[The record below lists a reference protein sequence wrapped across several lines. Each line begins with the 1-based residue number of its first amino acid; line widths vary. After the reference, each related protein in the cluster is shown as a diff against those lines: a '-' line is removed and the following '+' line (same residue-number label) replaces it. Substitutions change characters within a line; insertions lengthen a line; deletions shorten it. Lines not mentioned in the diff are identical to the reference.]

1 MITKIIDKSF
11 IINNVPLDEI
21 IVEKNTV
28 TIDFDDV
35 NEQRY
40 KIKFTK
46 YQSVKITKADWFDK
60 DILLTSETLESGRY
74 QRYILEIEN
83 SEWIEQLKKILKEND
98 ENANFM
104 EQSRHFIIDLRDKI
118 IEIVANDFELSQVK
132 N

>member
-11 IINNVPLDEI
+11 IINNVPLDKISIEQ
-21 IVEKNTV
+21 NTV

-40 KIKFTK
+40 KIIFTP
-46 YQSVKITKADWFDK
+46 YQAVKVTTADCFDK

-74 QRYILEIEN
+74 QRHILEVEN
-83 SEWIEQLKKILKEND
+83 SEWIEQLKKALKEND
-98 ENANFM
+98 ENATFI
-104 EQSRHFIIDLRDKI
+104 EQARHFIIDLRDKI
-118 IEIVANDFELSQVK
+118 FEIVANDFELNSAK

>member
-46 YQSVKITKADWFDK
+46 YQSVKITTADCFDK

-74 QRYILEIEN
+74 QRYILEIEK
-83 SEWIEQLKKILKEND
+83 SEWIEQLKKRLKEND